1 MAGKRHITD
10 NCSPTNPMTPP
21 LGWEMVDAIPS
32 PPCNQSPAKCRRTR
46 SNIRS
51 TDTASVKKIGL

>member
-51 TDTASVKKIGL
+51 TDTASV